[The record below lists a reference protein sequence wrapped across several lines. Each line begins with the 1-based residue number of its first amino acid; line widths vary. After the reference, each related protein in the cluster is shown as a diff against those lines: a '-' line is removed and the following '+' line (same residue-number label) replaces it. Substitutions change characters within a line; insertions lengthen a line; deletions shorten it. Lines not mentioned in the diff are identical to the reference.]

1 MTALLKKAFE
11 KASEELPDYEQD
23 ILAQRLIDAID
34 SEEAKWDA
42 ALNDTS
48 TDRLATLVNE
58 ALAEI
63 REGRAEPL
71 DPDKL

>member
-42 ALNDTS
+42 ALNDSS